1 MKSTGCYIFSKFAAY
16 ILIKL
21 LMRLIKR
28 LFLGCIYIIMCALML
43 SSCGGDD
50 GLGDDKEVVDM
61 DDDDTKATLDD
72 GYTYR
77 LPVIFHVLY
86 KDANDLNQHIPAS
99 RLQQLLN
106 YVNMLYRGG
115 LFGDSKTVGVT
126 FVAAE
131 YDEKGN
137 KLATPGVEYV
147 KWTGK

>member
-1 MKSTGCYIFSKFAAY
+1 
-16 ILIKL
+16 
-21 LMRLIKR
+21 
-28 LFLGCIYIIMCALML
+28 MCALIL

-115 LFGDSKTVGVT
+115 LFDNSKTIAVSC
-126 FVAAE
+126 VAAE

-137 KLATPGVEYV
+137 KLDTPGEEYV
-147 KWTGK
+147 TRRGEHQQNT